1 MVAWGPISFISRHR
15 AGGGAERLLGQQ
27 LHRGCAGRELS
38 IVIERG
44 QRQQGFCLCVADG
57 AAAFERSLDEPV
69 GEIGVLG
76 ERGTVQVGT
85 DQVAMQAAF

>member
-1 MVAWGPISFISRHR
+1 MVAWGPISLISRHR

-69 GEIGVLG
+69 GEIGVLESAG
-76 ERGTVQVGT
+76 PCR
-85 DQVAMQAAF
+85 